1 MQEFQRRMNELHT
14 IAPVSR
20 IVAEKV
26 ASRGAVS
33 RLESFSYV
41 VNVIT
46 TPQSTTEVVTDIHA
60 DSDFLLIAITGA
72 AVNVSAGTDRLIVP
86 FGALINFTDK
96 TSNRSL
102 FSAPIFAGL
111 IAGPGGN
118 PYILQETKLLY
129 AKTRF
134 VSSVSNILVA
144 GAGNNTT
151 YQFNFVGLKI
161 FYGGH

>member
-1 MQEFQRRMNELHT
+1 MQEFQRRLNELEVV
-14 IAPVSR
+14 APISR

-33 RLESFSYV
+33 RLESFTYV
-41 VNVIT
+41 VNQAT
-46 TPQSTTEVVTDIHA
+46 TPGSTNDVVTDIHA
-60 DSDFLLIAITGA
+60 DSDFLLICIVGA
-72 AVNVSAGTDRLIVP
+72 GINGFAGTDRLIVP
-86 FGALINFTDK
+86 LGCLVNFTDK

-102 FSAPIFAGL
+102 FSDPIAANL

-134 VSSVSNILVA
+134 VTSISNILAA
-144 GAGNNTT
+144 GVGNNTT